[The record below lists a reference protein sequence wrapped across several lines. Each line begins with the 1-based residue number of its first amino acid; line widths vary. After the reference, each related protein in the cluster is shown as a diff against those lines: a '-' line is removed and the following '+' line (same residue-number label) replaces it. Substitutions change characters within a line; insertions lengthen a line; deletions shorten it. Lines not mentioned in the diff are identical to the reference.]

1 MPDSIFFSTK
11 KTICFLLILLCQ
23 LLPQQVIAQPPQ
35 NFDEEE
41 LLAAN
46 SIFTGDLDAMV
57 KRRLIRVLIPYNRT
71 FFFFDGAEP
80 EGISYENAKLFDQF
94 LNKKFGTGTLKIH
107 MLIIPT
113 PRDKLFSWLVQGKGD
128 IAIGNLTITDE
139 RLLHVDFSDPFAVDI
154 KEILVTHRRQEKLAN
169 LFDLAGMEIHVR
181 KSSSYFEHIELLNET
196 FAGAGKKPI
205 TIVEANEHLE
215 DSDLLEMVNA
225 DLIPAV
231 IIDEHMGKFWENI
244 LTNIHL
250 HQDIRINSGGRI
262 AWALR
267 KNSPQL
273 KAVINEYAAGSKKGT
288 LLGNVIINRYL
299 KNTEYIR
306 NVAEGEDVARFR
318 RAVNLFKKYGDTYS
332 FDHLMLIA
340 LAYQESRLNQELTSD
355 AGAVGIMQML
365 PSTAKDQHVGITN
378 IEKLEPNIHA
388 GVKYLRFLS
397 DTYFPADLGF
407 DPLNRAFFTFAAYNA
422 GPAKVASLRKE
433 AARMGLDSNTWFNN
447 VEIVAAKRI
456 GRETVQYVSNILKY
470 YVAYKLLEDR
480 LEALA
485 DTPPVH

>member
-1 MPDSIFFSTK
+1 MPNADFLSTE
-11 KTICFLLILLCQ
+11 KTVCFLLTFLC
-23 LLPQQVIAQPPQ
+23 LILPQQVLAQAPDS
-35 NFDEEE
+35 FDEEE

-46 SIFTGDLDAMV
+46 STFAGDLEAMV
-57 KRRLIRVLIPYNRT
+57 ERGLIRLLIPYNRS
-71 FFFFDGAEP
+71 FFYFDGAEP
-80 EGISYENAKLFDQF
+80 KGISYESARLFDQF
-94 LNKKFGTGTLKIH
+94 LKKKLGTGARKTH

-113 PRDKLFSWLVQGKGD
+113 PRDKLFPWLVEGKGD

-139 RLLHVDFSDPFAVDI
+139 RLKHVDFSDPFAINI

-181 KSSSYFEHIELLNET
+181 KSSSYFEHLDLLNET

-205 TIVEANEHLE
+205 TIIEANEHLE

-231 IIDEHMGKFWENI
+231 IVDEHKAKFWQNI
-244 LTNIHL
+244 LTNILL
-250 HQDIRINSGGRI
+250 HQDIAINSGGRI
-262 AWALR
+262 GWGLR
-267 KNSPQL
+267 KNSPKL
-273 KAVINEYAAGSKKGT
+273 KAVINEYAAGHKKGT

-299 KNTEYIR
+299 KNTDYIS
-306 NVAEGEDVARFR
+306 NIAADEDTARFQNT
-318 RAVNLFKKYGDTYS
+318 VDLFKKYGGKYS
-332 FDHLMLIA
+332 FDHLMLVA

-365 PSTAKDQHVGITN
+365 PSTAGDAHVGIAN

-397 DTYFPADLGF
+397 DTYFPADQGF

-422 GPAKVASLRKE
+422 GPAKVASLRRE
-433 AARMGLDSNTWFNN
+433 AAKMGLDPNTWFNN

-480 LEALA
+480 LEEQA
-485 DTPPVH
+485 DTPPAR